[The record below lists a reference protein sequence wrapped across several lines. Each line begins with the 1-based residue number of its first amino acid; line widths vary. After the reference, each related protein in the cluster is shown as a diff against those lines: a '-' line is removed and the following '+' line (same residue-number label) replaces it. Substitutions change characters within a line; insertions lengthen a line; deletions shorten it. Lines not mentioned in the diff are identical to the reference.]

1 MARRHLA
8 NADLRSIALS
18 PDAGLQALCVRLVLN
33 VVAAATV
40 SSLSHFV
47 LRLELVDPSKPPVTR
62 LSRRP
67 GLSR

>member
-33 VVAAATV
+33 VVTAATV
-40 SSLSHFV
+40 RSLPHCVF
-47 LRLELVDPSKPPVTR
+47 LLL
-62 LSRRP
+62 
-67 GLSR
+67 G